1 MAAFDRL
8 RGWQFGPTTFPVSDY
23 SVRGG
28 IRDHVHEYPHA
39 PGGAPEKLGRKLYDI
54 HATALFIAA
63 EALTPDIR
71 AKYPSLFPTDI
82 RTLRTAFENQL
93 TLPLTIPTIGT
104 IDAYAVEWD
113 ERKKANDHSGLL
125 VEITWRE
132 DQDRANLSDVLSVDF
147 GGIAPKLDTLNAVIA
162 DVYRDRPGPSIWEQ
176 INSIALQV
184 LAIKDSSDLYGSL
197 VAAKIDGFA
206 SLLRQADQQVDEL
219 NHPDNQDL
227 TEALHDLWSSAVDLQ
242 KDVRQTRGTLREY
255 TVPFQMAIGDVSTA
269 IFGDATHA
277 VDVMQLNPIE
287 DPLEI
292 PAGMIL
298 RYFPIAA

>member
-8 RGWQFGPTTFPVSDY
+8 RGWQFGPTKFPVGAY
-23 SVRGG
+23 KVRGG

-39 PGGAPEKLGRKLYDI
+39 PGGAPEKLGRKLYEV
-54 HATALFIAA
+54 HASTLFISP

-71 AKYPSLFPTDI
+71 AKYPNLFPGDI
-82 RTLRTAFENQL
+82 QTLRAAFENQL

-104 IDAYAVEWD
+104 IDAYAYEW
-113 ERKKANDHSGLL
+113 EEQKSANDHSGL
-125 VEITWRE
+125 VVDITWRE
-132 DQDRANLSDVLSVDF
+132 DQDRANLADVFTVDF
-147 GGIAPKLDTLNAVIA
+147 GGIAPKLDTLNAVRA
-162 DVYRDRPGPSIWEQ
+162 QVYAGRPEPSLWEQ
-176 INSIALQV
+176 INAIALQV
-184 LAIKDSSDLYGSL
+184 LAIKDSGDLYGSL
-197 VAAKIDGFA
+197 VAAKISGFA
-206 SLLRQADQQVDEL
+206 SLLRQADQQIVEL

-242 KDVRQTRGTLREY
+242 NDIRQTRGTLREF

-269 IFGDATHA
+269 IFGDSSHA
-277 VDVMQLNPIE
+277 VDIMQLNPIE